1 MLLSA
6 RTPVLIFLALFSIFT
21 VRTSVAQ
28 TVPPSPLAAK
38 NTSESAVIIEQLSTS
53 VRFEND
59 GSTHQTSQQKVKILT
74 EAGLQRFGIVTFSFI
89 AGQDFKLDTLEV
101 HKKDGSVVKAGPSN
115 VQETTPEVS
124 RAAPMYSDLR
134 QKQVTV
140 PGLSVGDEIYFQYS
154 TAGPALVPGQFWF
167 QYSFAKDVAVE
178 SETVDIDLPR
188 DRKVQ
193 IHFLPEYQPFVKE
206 SGGRVFYS
214 WHSSNKTIETSAAE
228 KQEKQKELAT
238 GTAPPPSI
246 ELSTFATWDQVGAW
260 YYALQRDRV
269 AVTPAIKTKALELTA
284 GLTDP
289 QARVKALY
297 QFVSLNFRYIG
308 LDFGIGRYQPHPA
321 DEVLGNKYG
330 DCKDKHTLLAALLS
344 AAGFQTYPVLINIR
358 RQIDPAVPS
367 PGQFDHV
374 ITAVPV
380 GKETVLLD
388 STAEVAPYG
397 LLLLP
402 LRNKKA
408 LLVAG
413 ETGSHFV
420 NTPSTPPFRAEE
432 KFVLNGKLDDS
443 GTLEADVSFFIHG
456 DAEVLFKN
464 AFRRTDPSKYSDLAQ
479 YISYT
484 AGFAGKVSKVTVS
497 GVDSL
502 DQGLTINYHYHRPNY
517 LDLTDHPPENS
528 LPLASAHMQTWE
540 EKSSSVILYTSP
552 GELIYECRIE
562 LPTGITVQAPLP
574 VKLNREYATYESDY
588 SSDKNVITGQRKIT
602 ILAAEVTGNHRQDYE
617 AFHRAVEADEAQQM
631 VLHLPEG
638 FMAKSGTSGSDLDE
652 IMRHAEIELR
662 ERNDTDALA
671 DFHKVADKDPRHKG
685 VWTEIGLAEMHMNRT
700 QQAIRDFQK
709 AIETDPYDAQAHAEL
724 GGAYLTSRKQ
734 DLAVPELKKAAEVDP
749 LNHRAHYLLGWYYA
763 QEKND
768 YASAVPELEKALATE
783 AEHFN
788 DETQIRGFLADGY
801 FKLSQ
806 PEKAVKQLKKTVDA
820 SPLPLTWNNA
830 AYTLAEHSYQLDL
843 ATQYA
848 DSALKSIYELLDKVQ
863 PDAIRTTDLRAMMLL
878 SMTWD
883 TKGWIEFKAG
893 KLASAE
899 KYVRSAW
906 MLNQSPE
913 VAVHM
918 AQIYEKLG
926 RKQDALK
933 FYSLAARPSYRMLHE
948 SAPDPAREKLISLLG
963 RQRAEELIEHNVN
976 EPSQMRT
983 VHLGPIAPSGTKA
996 ELYLVFAPGPK
1007 LLDVQ
1012 LNEENSRLADAL
1024 RKESARI
1031 AATILFPEDEP
1042 AKLIRQGFVTCSSY
1056 YHSCDLV
1063 FYTVDVSTKIVTQR

>member
-1 MLLSA
+1 MLLLA
-6 RTPVLIFLALFSIFT
+6 RTPGFVFLILFSILSF
-21 VRTSVAQ
+21 RNSVAQ
-28 TVPPSPLAAK
+28 AAPPSALESQNA
-38 NTSESAVIIEQLSTS
+38 SENAVVIEQLSTS

-59 GSTHQTSQQKVKILT
+59 GSSHQTSQQRVKILT
-74 EAGLQRFGIVTFSFI
+74 EAGLQRFGIVTFNFI
-89 AGQDFKLDTLEV
+89 AGQEFKLDTLEV
-101 HKKDGSVVKAGPSN
+101 HRKDGSVVKAGPSN
-115 VQETTPEVS
+115 IQETTPEVS
-124 RAAPMYSDLR
+124 RTAPMYSDLR

-140 PGLSVGDEIYFQYS
+140 PGLSVGDEVYFQYS
-154 TAGPALVPGQFWF
+154 TAGPSLVPGQFWF
-167 QYSFAKDVAVE
+167 QYSFAKDLVVE

-193 IHFLPEYQPFVKE
+193 IHFLPEYQPVTKE
-206 SGGRVFYS
+206 SGDRVLYS
-214 WHSSNKTIETSAAE
+214 WHSSNKAIEPSAAE
-228 KQEKQKELAT
+228 KQEKQKQLAT

-269 AVTPAIKTKALELTA
+269 AVAPAIKAKALELTA

-289 QARVKALY
+289 QARIKALY

-344 AAGFQTYPVLINIR
+344 AAGFQAYPVLISIR

-420 NTPSTPPFRAEE
+420 DTPSAPPFKAEE

-464 AFRRTDPSKYSDLAQ
+464 AFRKSDPAKYQDLAQ
-479 YISYT
+479 LISYT
-484 AGFAGKVSKVTVS
+484 AGFAGKVSKVTVN

-528 LPLASAHMQTWE
+528 LPLASTHMQIWE

-552 GELIYECRIE
+552 GELIYQCRIE

-588 SSDKNVITGQRKIT
+588 SSDRNVITGQRKIT
-602 ILAAEVTGNHRQDYE
+602 ILAAEVTGNHRQDYA
-617 AFHRAVEADEAQQM
+617 AFQRAVEADEAQQM

-638 FMAKSGTSGSDLDE
+638 FMAKSGATSSDLDE
-652 IMRHAEIELR
+652 IMRHAEVELR
-662 ERNDTDALA
+662 ERNNTDALA

-685 VWTEIGLAEMHMNRT
+685 VWTQIGLAEMHLNRT
-700 QQAIRDFQK
+700 EQAIRDFQK
-709 AIETDPYDAQAHAEL
+709 AIEIDPYDAQAHAEL
-724 GGAYLTSRKQ
+724 GGAYLTARKD
-734 DLAVPELKKAAEVDP
+734 DLALPELKKAAEVDP
-749 LNHRAHYLLGWYYA
+749 LSHRAHYLLGWYYA
-763 QEKND
+763 QEKTD

-783 AEHFN
+783 NDHFN
-788 DETQIRGFLADGY
+788 DETQIRGFLTEGY
-801 FKLSQ
+801 FKLNQ
-806 PEKAVKQLKKTVDA
+806 PEKAVEQVKKTVGA
-820 SPLPLTWNNA
+820 SPYPPIWNNA

-848 DSALKSIYELLDKVQ
+848 DSALKALYEGLGKVQ
-863 PDAIRTTDLRAMMLL
+863 PDAIRSADLSTMMLL

-893 KLASAE
+893 NLANAE

-913 VAVHM
+913 VADHLG
-918 AQIYEKLG
+918 QIYEKLG

-933 FYSLAARPSYRMLHE
+933 FYSLAARPSYRMLHDN
-948 SAPDPAREKLISLLG
+948 APDPARDKLVRILG
-963 RQRAEELIEHNVN
+963 RQRAEQLIEQNVN
-976 EPSQMRT
+976 QPSQMRT

-1007 LLDVQ
+1007 LLDIQ
-1012 LNEENSRLADAL
+1012 LNEENPRLADAL
-1024 RKESARI
+1024 RKESSKI
-1031 AATILFPEDEP
+1031 AASILFPEDAP

-1063 FYTVDVSTKIVTQR
+1063 FYTVDVSTRAVTQR